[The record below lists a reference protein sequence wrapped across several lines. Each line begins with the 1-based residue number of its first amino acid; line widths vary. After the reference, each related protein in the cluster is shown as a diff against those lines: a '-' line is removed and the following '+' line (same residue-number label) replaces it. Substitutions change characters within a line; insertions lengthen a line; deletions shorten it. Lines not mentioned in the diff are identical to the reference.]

1 MGNFNAIKFENHY
14 IDLKGSNGGEAGIL
28 ESWQGE
34 IHKQW
39 KGASILHHKW
49 WVENRR
55 FISRKVQVLRVGEN
69 LYWKLRQSGKQTV
82 DCPAVRIPGV
92 TSWLRWEFLH
102 KPWASYMAVSTTWFL
117 RSASNYERPVLGP

>member
-69 LYWKLRQSGKQTV
+69 LYWKLRQSGKLWTV
-82 DCPAVRIPGV
+82 LRCESRVSPAGSGGNSC
-92 TSWLRWEFLH
+92 TSHGLLIWLCQQHGF
-102 KPWASYMAVSTTWFL
+102 
-117 RSASNYERPVLGP
+117 